1 MYDHPTSALAARL
14 RRQAREDQRIEAA
27 VELLNVHGLWLERPD
42 LLTACGE
49 SERGTLDDHALTSLD
64 LQAITTFLD
73 NAPCVASEARVLCL
87 TAESTGAASSHALT
101 DLRSGLETSDR
112 ALAPTAVTD
121 SLVLGHHGQ
130 SARP

>member
-64 LQAITTFLD
+64 LQAIT
-73 NAPCVASEARVLCL
+73 VASEARVLCL